1 MPSEKMRTEVGIAL
15 EDSALEQGVLSLGE
29 ASHFTCPECH
39 GSMVRI
45 TDGPLERYRCHTGHA
60 YSEKALAQEG
70 VIEVEKTLW
79 SALAQLEEHYLMLK
93 RLAERHAAEPILAR
107 RYLDS
112 AQEIQR
118 MMQQTRRLALDPSLR
133 PSQVTETE

>member
-1 MPSEKMRTEVGIAL
+1 
-15 EDSALEQGVLSLGE
+15 
-29 ASHFTCPECH
+29 
-39 GSMVRI
+39 MVRI
-45 TDGPLERYRCHTGHA
+45 KEGPLERYRCHTGHA
-60 YSEKALAQEG
+60 YSEKALAEEG

-93 RLAERHAAEPILAR
+93 RLAERHTAEPILVR

-112 AQEIQR
+112 AREIQR

-133 PSQVTETE
+133 PSQMTEPQ